1 MLLMKGQYQW
11 DKHQIPLY
19 LAPGDDLDPPTIL
32 MDPNRML
39 PASAGPSLI
48 LLGIPT
54 ISPLPALVSL
64 PHLSGLAWVFGY
76 FLKSWLNSC
85 LSQEAF
91 SDNPSLP
98 KIV

>member
-1 MLLMKGQYQW
+1 MKGQYQW

-19 LAPGDDLDPPTIL
+19 LAPRDDPDPLAIL
-32 MDPNRML
+32 LDPNRML
-39 PASAGPSLI
+39 PASAGLSLI

-54 ISPLPALVSL
+54 ISALLALVSL

-76 FLKSWLNSC
+76 FLLNSC

-98 KIV
+98 KTV